1 MEEFDFY
8 QRLADGYSVEDVL
21 EIIGITPEELY
32 ADYLCHLIR
41 KHKNEFANV

>member
-8 QRLADGYSVEDVL
+8 RRLADGYTVDDVL
-21 EIIGITPEELY
+21 AIIGITPEELY

-41 KHKNEFANV
+41 RHINDFANV